1 MGLNLLFIFNVLV
14 ETNELG
20 IFRLGQKRLDRL
32 ELIYNLNQQH
42 YSNKQISD
50 YLNGRNLKTVRTN
63 DVYTP
68 KLIWVLLDKYKK
80 RLRRFDTK
88 QYKSFREEVY
98 FLEDRNLT
106 KL

>member
-1 MGLNLLFIFNVLV
+1 MTYMGLNLLFSFNVLV

-42 YSNKQISD
+42 YWNKQISD

-68 KLIWVLLDKYKK
+68 KPQSYLLFYI
-80 RLRRFDTK
+80 F
-88 QYKSFREEVY
+88 Y
-98 FLEDRNLT
+98 F
-106 KL
+106 